1 MAGPDSEKS
10 KTPRHLYRELRRAG
24 VDRETAE
31 QMARDSISKRRVPPS
46 ERPDD
51 VRTTEK
57 GEWASQE

>member
-1 MAGPDSEKS
+1 MAGSESEKS

-31 QMARDSISKRRVPPS
+31 QMARDSISKRRVS

-57 GEWASQE
+57 GEWASKE